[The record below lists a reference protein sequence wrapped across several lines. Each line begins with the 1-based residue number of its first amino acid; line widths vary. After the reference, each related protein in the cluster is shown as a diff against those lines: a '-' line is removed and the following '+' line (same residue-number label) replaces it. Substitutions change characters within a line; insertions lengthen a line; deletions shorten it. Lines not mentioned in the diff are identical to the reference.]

1 MDEALWSG
9 QMVLSTKEI
18 GNTTKFVAKEDSCTL
33 TGIFMKEIGSIPK
46 LTASEFMFLRK
57 ELVMKVVG

>member
-18 GNTTKFVAKEDSCTL
+18 GNTTKFVAKEGSCTL
-33 TGIFMKEIGSIPK
+33 TEIFMKEIGSIPK